1 MHRFAAILIGLVIAT
16 PVAAQDPMATDGD
29 KYKVIFENE
38 QVRVLD
44 YKDQPGEKTHQHRH
58 PAFVLYAMSAF
69 KRKIQL
75 PDGKILMREFKPG
88 DVLWS
93 DAQTHIGE
101 NVGTTPTHVV
111 MVEMKK

>member
-1 MHRFAAILIGLVIAT
+1 MHRFAGLLIGLVIVT
-16 PVAAQDPMATDGD
+16 PVAAQDPTATDGD

-44 YKDQPGEKTHQHRH
+44 YKDRPGDKTHQHRH
-58 PAFVLYAMSAF
+58 PAFVLYAMGPF
-69 KRKIQL
+69 KRKIHH
-75 PDGKILMREFKPG
+75 PDGKILMREFKAG

-93 DAQTHIGE
+93 GAQTHIGE
-101 NVGTTPTHVV
+101 NVGTTPTHVI